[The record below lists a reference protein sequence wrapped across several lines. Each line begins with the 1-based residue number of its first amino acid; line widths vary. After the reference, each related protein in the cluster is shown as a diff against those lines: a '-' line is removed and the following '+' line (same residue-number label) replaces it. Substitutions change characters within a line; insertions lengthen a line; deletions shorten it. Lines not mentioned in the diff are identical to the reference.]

1 MATPLPI
8 CLKYEDSPKGG
19 CVVNCKGVCLQRPIY
34 NRQGPVYTTGEACS
48 ISSGNPEGSGKGS
61 GDGDGGP
68 DAPASGNSGSTA
80 FPGWYNFEPVI
91 GDATGTSVSGAVAKL
106 NKNLGSALGMLA
118 GNADLIY
125 SAVSDIRGMSQRVVN
140 ASEVAQQFLKEISE
154 YNRVANSRLEGAEL
168 VAARSEHYLEEI
180 AKNTGGGSEG
190 DGLGL
195 EREYWDKEFD
205 LVFGKFDLARA
216 NLYDIRMNTGSVI
229 GEIFAIHGALGANG
243 MAGQVMQM
251 NETMQNLAAAI
262 SGGSIGSNTGGT
274 TGGADKSSEYLKE
287 INEVVGY
294 MANDV
299 RMLAAALPDGSGNGS
314 GNGGGDG
321 SGGVDIDYSK
331 MPGSEST
338 PLSVRSASY
347 DSKGCEGGA
356 NCFFDLPTMQGKL
369 DEANNA
375 LTGSYKAISEDMKRI
390 FSFNFYGSAEPMKCL
405 DLFSLYGK
413 DYSVCPPS
421 ADFWSTLAA
430 LMMFIFYFVA
440 LMVIF
445 KR

>member
-1 MATPLPI
+1 M
-8 CLKYEDSPKGG
+8 
-19 CVVNCKGVCLQRPIY
+19 CVVFPLVNQ
-34 NRQGPVYTTGEACS
+34 QGPVYSTGDTCF

-91 GDATGTSVSGAVAKL
+91 GDATGTSISGAVAKL

-118 GNADLIY
+118 GNADLTH
-125 SAVSDIRGMSQRVVN
+125 SALSDINGMSRRVVN
-140 ASEVAQQFLKEISE
+140 ASEAAQQFLKEISE
-154 YNRVANSRLEGAEL
+154 YNRVANAKLEGAEL
-168 VAARSEHYLEEI
+168 VAARSENYLEQI
-180 AKNTGGGSEG
+180 AKNTSGGGAGDGEGGSEG
-190 DGLGL
+190 GDTETGDDFDQQSLFRVL
-195 EREYWDKEFD
+195 EAINDNISRTGGATATNSGD
-205 LVFGKFDLARA
+205 LLQAFYSLQQQLASGDA
-216 NLYDIRMNTGSVI
+216 
-229 GEIFAIHGALGANG
+229 
-243 MAGQVMQM
+243 
-251 NETMQNLAAAI
+251 
-262 SGGSIGSNTGGT
+262 GGSQQGGGEGTGGT
-274 TGGADKSSEYLKE
+274 
-287 INEVVGY
+287 
-294 MANDV
+294 
-299 RMLAAALPDGSGNGS
+299 
-314 GNGGGDG
+314 
-321 SGGVDIDYSK
+321 DIDYSK

-356 NCFFDLPTMQGKL
+356 NCFFDVPTMQGKL
-369 DEANNA
+369 DAANNA

-405 DLFSLYGK
+405 DLFTLYGK
-413 DYSVCPPS
+413 EYSVCPPS

>member
-19 CVVNCKGVCLQRPIY
+19 CVVKCKGVCLQRPIY

-106 NKNLGSALGMLA
+106 NKNLGSAFAMLA
-118 GNADLIY
+118 GNADLTY
-125 SAVSDIRGMSQRVVN
+125 SAVSDISGMSRRVVN
-140 ASEVAQQFLKEISE
+140 ASEAAQQFLKEISE
-154 YNRVANSRLEGAEL
+154 YNRVANSMMEGMNL
-168 VAARSEHYLEEI
+168 VASRSEAYLEQS
-180 AKNTGGGSEG
+180 NTYMGAI
-190 DGLGL
+190 L
-195 EREYWDKEFD
+195 DK
-205 LVFGKFDLARA
+205 
-216 NLYDIRMNTGSVI
+216 
-229 GEIFAIHGALGANG
+229 
-243 MAGQVMQM
+243 
-251 NETMQNLAAAI
+251 
-262 SGGSIGSNTGGT
+262 IGSNSDSTGGNGNN
-274 TGGADKSSEYLKE
+274 GGEAPIDYSFSLNRLANSLSSLEGTALR
-287 INEVVGY
+287 I
-294 MANDV
+294 ANNTNNQWGQLYTISQNTQNAANYTME
-299 RMLAAALPDGSGNGS
+299 MLRGIASIEDLLRSGSGSGGDGNGS
-314 GNGGGDG
+314 GGGGG
-321 SGGVDIDYSK
+321 GGVDIDYSK

-338 PLSVRSASY
+338 PLFVRGASY

-356 NCFFDLPTMQGKL
+356 NCFFDVPTVQGKL

-375 LTGSYKAISEDMKRI
+375 LISGYKAIGEDMKRI

>member
-1 MATPLPI
+1 MVTLATPLPI
-8 CLKYEDSPKGG
+8 CLKYEHSSKGG
-19 CVVNCKGVCLQRPIY
+19 CTVKCKDVCVELPLG
-34 NRQGPVYTTGEACS
+34 NTKGPVYTNGEACS
-48 ISSGNPEGSGKGS
+48 ISSGNPEGSGPGS

-68 DAPASGNSGSTA
+68 DAPGSGNSGSTA

-118 GNADLIY
+118 GNADLTY
-125 SAVSDIRGMSQRVVN
+125 FAVNEIRGLSQRVVN
-140 ASEVAQQFLKEISE
+140 AGEAAQQLLKEISE
-154 YNRVANSRLEGAEL
+154 YNRVANAKLEGAEL
-168 VAARSEHYLEEI
+168 VAARSENYLEQI
-180 AKNTGGGSEG
+180 AKNTSGGGAG
-190 DGLGL
+190 DGEGGTEGGDTETGDDFDQQSLFRML
-195 EREYWDKEFD
+195 EAINDNISHTGGDTARNSGD
-205 LVFGKFDLARA
+205 LLQAFYSLQQQLASGDA
-216 NLYDIRMNTGSVI
+216 
-229 GEIFAIHGALGANG
+229 
-243 MAGQVMQM
+243 
-251 NETMQNLAAAI
+251 
-262 SGGSIGSNTGGT
+262 GGSQQGGGEG
-274 TGGADKSSEYLKE
+274 TGGA
-287 INEVVGY
+287 
-294 MANDV
+294 
-299 RMLAAALPDGSGNGS
+299 
-314 GNGGGDG
+314 
-321 SGGVDIDYSK
+321 DIDYSK
-331 MPGSEST
+331 MPGSESA